1 MGAPCTST
9 ESRLLVTAADL
20 DLDEKSY
27 NNQEYMEQLMR
38 HNTIGRASLH
48 DLGALPRNSPE
59 AVPGLD
65 SCYDCAA
72 FTATIRSYLAARRGQ
87 PLASVLGMDV
97 AQEIRAIISE
107 FAGGRNLATPYHV
120 SYLRHTGRQFSKRK
134 YVDSSGANCFSVET
148 SEPSWR
154 RPRRRKAR
162 VGMGAGVAIRDGEE
176 LLWPCAEEA

>member
-97 AQEIRAIISE
+97 AQEIRVIISE
-107 FAGGRNLATPYHV
+107 IAGGRTLATPYHV

-134 YVDSSGANCFSVET
+134 YVDASGANCFSVEHA
-148 SEPSWR
+148 EPSQR
-154 RPRRRKAR
+154 RPRRWKPTGGRGFGAR
-162 VGMGAGVAIRDGEE
+162 ACDADE
-176 LLWPCAEEA
+176 